1 MQEGKAKL
9 AAHPATQ
16 AHLVALLQPGCGEQ
30 LQCGVLRLLH
40 NMSFDAAL
48 RQQMMAAGLVQ
59 QVCPHTVTVAVAGT
73 QLHPQV
79 ACLQAHGVSDQHAV
93 VTGILHAECPALL
106 QLIHWLL
113 SGFRAP
119 PEPYDSSRNINN

>member
-9 AAHPATQ
+9 AAHPTIH

-59 QVCPHTVTVAVAGT
+59 QVGVQSIVAKGGIPPRVHVWVA
-73 QLHPQV
+73 
-79 ACLQAHGVSDQHAV
+79 
-93 VTGILHAECPALL
+93 
-106 QLIHWLL
+106 
-113 SGFRAP
+113 
-119 PEPYDSSRNINN
+119 DSHMM